1 MFIYSS
7 VPGFVHLQLSA
18 WVRTFTKLSAW
29 VRTKLQSKGTSS
41 PVEAGTSGFP

>member
-29 VRTKLQSKGTSS
+29 VRTKLQSKGILTLSS
-41 PVEAGTSGFP
+41 QQDGPRL